1 VTDEDP
7 RHFTSIAEAV
17 RAACIDTAVRA
28 YEDAG
33 IRGLC
38 EAGRWEYALAAMQ
51 RLNLAPLQQPA
62 DADAAP
68 DRVSGSL
75 QSRVED
81 APCSR
86 D

>member
-1 VTDEDP
+1 VTTEDL

-38 EAGRWEYALAAMQ
+38 EAGRWEYAVAAMQ
-51 RLNLAPLQQPA
+51 RLNLASLQQPA
-62 DADAAP
+62 DAAP
-68 DRVSGSL
+68 DGVSGSHH
-75 QSRVED
+75 SRVED